1 MMKKC
6 RSSVHP
12 QLKETMSL
20 SFRGY
25 RVWWKE
31 TPELLISTGLHAI
44 VKSLTPYVSL
54 RLLANLIDEI
64 AGPSNPF
71 VLKELSLKIII
82 ITAVLSLTCAG
93 LEHWK
98 KVQWASIWHVQNNI
112 FLKKLFSMDYAEI
125 NNYHT
130 QDLRFQIWQN
140 NNSGAWGLY
149 KLLFCFEDMVNSIVS
164 IGGAIVL
171 TIPLFALQVPAD
183 GGRLVI
189 LNSSS
194 FIILILAIMLLTTY
208 LAPFF
213 SVKAEY
219 YWVKYAEEH
228 KMGNRLFSF
237 WLGALGSDR
246 SRALDVRIYRQDIL
260 SKRSLEQNNPFN
272 AKAKLPKAAKGPMG
286 ALNALSGAISQIF
299 VAIGYLFICLKA
311 LGGAFG
317 VGAVTQY
324 VGAIT
329 ALSSGVSLFFSTIG
343 ILRNNA
349 AFLKTSFEFL
359 DMPGNMDQ
367 GNLSI
372 EKGSNKKYTIEFRNV
387 SFIYPGQK
395 NYALRN
401 VSLTINIGQ
410 RLAVVGMN
418 GSGKTTFIMLL
429 CRLYD
434 PTEGQIL
441 LNNIDIREY
450 NYHEYMSI
458 FSVVFQD
465 FKLLSF
471 ELGKNVAAKEV
482 YNKEKAE
489 SCLKRAGFGERFA
502 KMTQGLSTVLYRDFD
517 DSGVAVSGGEAQKI
531 ALARALYREAP
542 FIILDEPT
550 AALDPIAEFEVYS
563 KMDETVGDKTA
574 VFISHR
580 LSSCRF
586 CQDIAVFHEG
596 HLIQRGD
603 HTELIADKSGK
614 YFELW
619 NAQAQYYT

>member
-1 MMKKC
+1 MKNC
-6 RSSVHP
+6 RSSAQP
-12 QLKETMSL
+12 QIKETTFL

-25 RVWWKE
+25 KVWWKE
-31 TPELLISTGLHAI
+31 TPELLISTGLHGI
-44 VKSLTPYVSL
+44 VKALTPYVSL
-54 RLLANLIDEI
+54 RLLADLINEI
-64 AGPSNPF
+64 AGPCNPL
-71 VLKELSLKIII
+71 VLKELSLKVII
-82 ITAVLSLTCAG
+82 ITAVLTLVCAA
-93 LEHWK
+93 LERWK
-98 KVQWASIWHVQNNI
+98 NVQWACIWHVQNNI

-125 NNYHT
+125 DNHHT

-171 TIPLFALQVPAD
+171 TIPLFTLQVPA
-183 GGRLVI
+183 GGGKLVI
-189 LNSSS
+189 LNSPF
-194 FIILILAIMLLTTY
+194 FIILIIATMFLTTY

-213 SVKAEY
+213 SVKAGY
-219 YWVKYAEEH
+219 YWVKYSEEH

-237 WLGALGSDR
+237 WLGVLGSDR

-260 SKRSLEQNNPFN
+260 SKRNLEQNNPFN

-286 ALNALSGAISQIF
+286 ALNALSGAISQMF
-299 VAIGYLFICLKA
+299 TFIGYLFICLKA

-317 VGAVTQY
+317 VGSVTQY
-324 VGAIT
+324 IGAVT

-343 ILRNNA
+343 ILRNNTP
-349 AFLKTSFEFL
+349 FLRTSFEFL

-367 GNLSI
+367 GNLSV
-372 EKGSNKKYTIEFRNV
+372 EKGSNKNYTIEFRNV

-395 NYALRN
+395 NYALRD
-401 VSLTINIGQ
+401 VSLTFHMGQ

-418 GSGKTTFIMLL
+418 GSGKTTFIKLL

-465 FKLLSF
+465 FRLLSF
-471 ELGKNVAAKEV
+471 ELGKNVAAREI

-489 SCLKRAGFGERFA
+489 SCLKRSGFGERFA
-502 KMTQGLSTVLYRDFD
+502 KMPQGLSTVLYKDFD
-517 DSGVAVSGGEAQKI
+517 DNGVEVSGGEAQKI
-531 ALARALYREAP
+531 ALARALYKDAP

-563 KMDETVGDKTA
+563 KMNETVGDKTA

-596 HLIQRGD
+596 HLIQRGN
-603 HTELIADKSGK
+603 HTELIADKNGK
-614 YFELW
+614 YYELW
-619 NAQAQYYT
+619 NAQSQYYI

>member
-1 MMKKC
+1 MMTTY
-6 RSSVHP
+6 RSFVHP
-12 QLKETMSL
+12 QIKETMLL

-25 RVWWKE
+25 KVWWKE
-31 TPELLISTGLHAI
+31 IPELLISTGLYAI
-44 VKSLTPYVSL
+44 VKSLAPYVTL

-64 AGPSNPF
+64 AGPCNLL
-71 VLKELSLKIII
+71 VLKELSLKVII
-82 ITAVLSLTCAG
+82 ITAVLALTCAV
-93 LEHWK
+93 LERWK
-98 KVQWASIWHVQNNI
+98 KVQWSSIWHVQNNI
-112 FLKKLFSMDYAEI
+112 FLKKLFSMDYAQI
-125 NNYHT
+125 NNHHT

-171 TIPLFALQVPAD
+171 TIPLFVLQVPAS
-183 GGRLVI
+183 GERLVI
-189 LNSSS
+189 LNSPL
-194 FIILILAIMLLTTY
+194 FIILIIAIMFLTTY

-213 SVKAEY
+213 SVKAGN
-219 YWVKYAEEH
+219 YWVKYSEEH

-237 WLGALGSDR
+237 WLGVLGSDR

-260 SKRSLEQNNPFN
+260 SKKNLEQNNPFN
-272 AKAKLPKAAKGPMG
+272 AKAKLPKAAIGPMG
-286 ALNALSGAISQIF
+286 ALNALSGAISQMF

-317 VGAVTQY
+317 VGSVTQY
-324 VGAIT
+324 IGALT

-343 ILRNNA
+343 ILRNNT
-349 AFLKTSFEFL
+349 AFLRTSFEFL
-359 DMPGNMDQ
+359 DMPGNMDR

-372 EKGSNKKYTIEFRNV
+372 EKNTNKKYIIEFRNV
-387 SFIYPGQK
+387 SFMYPSQK
-395 NYALRN
+395 NYALQD
-401 VSLTINIGQ
+401 VSLTFNIGQ

-465 FKLLSF
+465 FRLLPF
-471 ELGKNVAAKEV
+471 ELGKNVAAKEL
-482 YNKEKAE
+482 YNKEKVE
-489 SCLKRAGFGERFA
+489 SCLKRAGFGERFS
-502 KMTQGLSTVLYRDFD
+502 KMSQGLSTVLYRDFD
-517 DSGVAVSGGEAQKI
+517 DNGVEVSGGEAQKI
-531 ALARALYREAP
+531 ALARALYKDAP

-550 AALDPIAEFEVYS
+550 AALDPIAEFEMYS
-563 KMDETVGDKTA
+563 KMSETVGDKTA

-586 CQDIAVFHEG
+586 CQDIIVFHEG
-596 HLIQRGD
+596 HLIQRGN
-603 HTELIADKSGK
+603 HAELVAYKNGK
-614 YFELW
+614 YYELW